1 LVQTALKRQVDDGIR
16 PDPLSFFPDNTI
28 LHKFSICSLDYL
40 DHKRIA
46 RSDYAPG
53 RFVMLLFVHQG
64 WAKVLSTYG
73 IVVEER
79 TQQLVAIFV
88 DNYHDD
94 TSQFLRP

>member
-1 LVQTALKRQVDDGIR
+1 
-16 PDPLSFFPDNTI
+16 
-28 LHKFSICSLDYL
+28 
-40 DHKRIA
+40 
-46 RSDYAPG
+46 
-53 RFVMLLFVHQG
+53 MLLFVHQG